1 MVAKEILMCK
11 LIAGALSLAA
21 MLVTTPVTAS
31 PAFIVVAVALATGVG
46 VSASQQPYETWQYT
60 AKYGW
65 VGGARADVSTVEYP
79 LAPRSKHITIDRKGL
94 SRRPNATCATV

>member
-1 MVAKEILMCK
+1 MCK

-60 AKYGW
+60 AMIWPQWKSLAMGSR
-65 VGGARADVSTVEYP
+65 GAWRGVQS
-79 LAPRSKHITIDRKGL
+79 LRSMCAL
-94 SRRPNATCATV
+94 SIEFGAFTR

>member
-1 MVAKEILMCK
+1 MCK

-31 PAFIVVAVALATGVG
+31 PAFIVVAVALAKGVG

-79 LAPRSKHITIDRKGL
+79 LAPRSGTSQSIVRACRDAL
-94 SRRPNATCATV
+94 MRRAQP

>member
-1 MVAKEILMCK
+1 MRK
-11 LIAGALSLAA
+11 LTAGALSLAA
-21 MLVTTPVTAS
+21 ILATTPVTAS
-31 PAFIVVAVALATGVG
+31 PAFIVVAAALAAGVG

-79 LAPRSKHITIDRKGL
+79 LAPPGHHNQS
-94 SRRPNATCATV
+94 